1 MLFNNNYS
9 NLSLL
14 SIIKARLKS
23 KLFHCLAH
31 TNYKIIDYKQ
41 LIINTTD
48 DFNSFSQYFWAKIT
62 ILCYSTSIKDALSTV
77 NRFLNEYTINIAKKA
92 QTVSAINNDQITPV
106 KPNKLFKTNRTG
118 IITVP
123 CALP

>member
-14 SIIKARLKS
+14 SNNKSETEIEIISLPRS
-23 KLFHCLAH
+23 H
-31 TNYKIIDYKQ
+31 YKIIDYKQ

-92 QTVSAINNDQITPV
+92 QTVS
-106 KPNKLFKTNRTG
+106 
-118 IITVP
+118 
-123 CALP
+123 